1 VEGRATVTDLLYSDT
16 EIALRDSVRAML
28 DKRLTAADVMALYD
42 APHPPHPQQLW
53 TALRD
58 EIGVTALLV
67 PESAGG
73 HGAGAREAA
82 VVLEELGRRVAP
94 VPFLTSA
101 VVATWCL
108 TAAGDTGWLPRL
120 ASGDTTAV
128 LCVPLV
134 AATSTWAATAWAEGA
149 GLVGEVRGV
158 ADGAAGVLVVPVRAD
173 DAVELHVVDPGAGGV
188 RVTPVLSL
196 DMSRP
201 LADIAFDGA
210 PSRVICRGVEA
221 RLAVDDALTAGA
233 ALLASEQLGL
243 AEWCLDTTVKHLRDR
258 YQFGRPLG
266 SFQALKHRLADLVVD
281 ITASRAVARYAADCL
296 ATNSDDA
303 AVAASLAQAHCATV
317 AVRAAEECIQLLG
330 GIGMTWEH
338 PAHLYLKRAKADQLA
353 FGTPAQHRAR
363 LAELV
368 DVPAAC

>member
-1 VEGRATVTDLLYSDT
+1 MTDLLYSDT
-16 EIALRDSVRAML
+16 ETALRDSVRALL
-28 DKRLTAADVMALYD
+28 DKRLSPADVLALYD
-42 APHPPHPQQLW
+42 SPQAPHAPPAPQLW
-53 TALRD
+53 DALSD

-101 VVATWCL
+101 VVATRAL
-108 TAAGDTGWLPRL
+108 AGAGDTGSLSRL
-120 ASGDTTAV
+120 AGG
-128 LCVPLV
+128 
-134 AATSTWAATAWAEGA
+134 AATAALCLPLDAYASTWTATVRAERA

-158 ADGAAGVLVVPVRAD
+158 ADGVTGMLVVPAHAED
-173 DAVELHVVDPGAGGV
+173 DLELHAVDPGTGGV
-188 RVTPVLSL
+188 RVSPVLSL

-201 LADIAFDGA
+201 LADVAFDNA
-210 PSRVICRGVEA
+210 RSRLLCRGTQA
-221 RLAVDDALTAGA
+221 RRAVDDALTAGA

-258 YQFGRPLG
+258 FQFGRPLG
-266 SFQALKHRLADLVVD
+266 SFQALKHRLADLAVD

-296 ATNSDDA
+296 ATDSDDT
-303 AVAASLAQAHCATV
+303 AVGASLAQAHCATV

-338 PAHLYLKRAKADQLA
+338 PAHLYVKRAKADQLA
-353 FGTPAQHRAR
+353 FGTPALHRSR

-368 DVPAAC
+368 DVPAA

>member
-1 VEGRATVTDLLYSDT
+1 MTDLLYNDT

-42 APHPPHPQQLW
+42 APYPRPAQLW
-53 TALRD
+53 AALSD
-58 EIGVTALLV
+58 ELGVSALLV

-73 HGAGAREAA
+73 HGTRAREAA

-101 VVATWCL
+101 VVATRCL
-108 TAAGDTGWLPRL
+108 TAVGDMAWLPRL
-120 ASGDTTAV
+120 AGGEATAA

-134 AATSTWAATAWAEGA
+134 AYASTWTATVRPERA

-158 ADGAAGVLVVPVRAD
+158 ADAATGVLIVPVRTG
-173 DAVELHVVDPGAGGV
+173 DAVHLHAVDPGAGGV
-188 RVTPVLSL
+188 SVTPVLSL

-201 LADIAFDGA
+201 LADVAFDGVQ
-210 PSRVICRGVEA
+210 SRPIRSGVEA
-221 RLAVDDALTAGA
+221 QRAVDDALTAGA

-266 SFQALKHRLADLVVD
+266 SFQALKHRLADLLVD

-296 ATNSDDA
+296 ATNSADT
-303 AVAASLAQAHCATV
+303 AVAASLAQAYCATV

-353 FGTPAQHRAR
+353 FGTPALHRTR

>member
-1 VEGRATVTDLLYSDT
+1 VEGRAAVTDLLYSDT
-16 EIALRDSVRAML
+16 EIALRESVRSML
-28 DKRLTAADVMALYD
+28 NKRLTPADVMALYD
-42 APHPPHPQQLW
+42 SRNPRPTQRLW
-53 TALRD
+53 AALRD
-58 EIGVTALLV
+58 EVGVTALLV
-67 PESAGG
+67 PEYAGG
-73 HGAGAREAA
+73 HGTGAREAA

-94 VPFLTSA
+94 VPFLASA
-101 VVATWCL
+101 VVATRCL
-108 TAAGDTGWLPRL
+108 AGARDTVWLPRL
-120 ASGDTTAV
+120 AAGDATAV

-134 AATSTWAATAWAEGA
+134 AYASTWTATVRAERA
-149 GLVGEVRGV
+149 GLVGDVRGV
-158 ADGAAGVLVVPVRAD
+158 AGGATEVLVVPVRTD
-173 DAVELHVVDPGAGGV
+173 DDIELHAVEPGAAGV
-188 RVTPVLSL
+188 SVTQVVSL

-210 PSRVICRGVEA
+210 RSRAIRCGGEA
-221 RLAVDDALTAGA
+221 QRAVDDALTAGA

-243 AEWCLDTTVKHLRDR
+243 AEWCLDTTVTHLRDR

-296 ATNSDDA
+296 ATNSHDI
-303 AVAASLAQAHCATV
+303 AVAASLAQAYCATV